1 MTIFIHIKDV
11 CNNEKTLSLAVMVMA
26 MGAGS
31 AMAADPVAAGQ
42 ITFNGQ
48 VDPATCIA
56 KVVDGGKTS
65 IGSDGTVTLK
75 TVTLADMKAAATVAQ
90 NTTGLNPKDFSIT
103 VDCTGADADLKNV
116 ALYMS
121 SADFANSD
129 GTLANNTNI
138 TLGSGIKM
146 ANGVSIAVHEVE
158 AAGGL
163 TLVNMVNHSDKHELA
178 LDDTTRAGTYNLRAS
193 YVMAPGV
200 TSDAV
205 TSGAVTTNSIYSI
218 VYN

>member
-1 MTIFIHIKDV
+1 MK
-11 CNNEKTLSLAVMVMA
+11 KTLSLAVMVMA

-31 AMAADPVAAGQ
+31 AMAADVPVAAGQ

-205 TSGAVTTNSIYSI
+205 TSGAVTTNSIYS
-218 VYN
+218 

>member
-1 MTIFIHIKDV
+1 
-11 CNNEKTLSLAVMVMA
+11 KTLSLAVMVMA

-31 AMAADPVAAGQ
+31 AMAADVPVAAGQ

>member
-1 MTIFIHIKDV
+1 MK
-11 CNNEKTLSLAVMVMA
+11 KTLSLAVMVMA

-31 AMAADPVAAGQ
+31 AMAADVPVAAGQ

-163 TLVNMVNHSDKHELA
+163 TLVNMINHSDKHELA

>member
-1 MTIFIHIKDV
+1 MK
-11 CNNEKTLSLAVMVMA
+11 KTLSLAVMVMA

-31 AMAADPVAAGQ
+31 AMAADVPVAAGQ

-48 VDPATCIA
+48 ADPATCIA

>member
-1 MTIFIHIKDV
+1 MK
-11 CNNEKTLSLAVMVMA
+11 KTLSLAVMVMA
-26 MGAGS
+26 MGASS
-31 AMAADPVAAGQ
+31 AMAADVPVAAGQ

>member
-1 MTIFIHIKDV
+1 
-11 CNNEKTLSLAVMVMA
+11 VMVMA

-31 AMAADPVAAGQ
+31 AMAADVPVAAGQ

>member
-1 MTIFIHIKDV
+1 
-11 CNNEKTLSLAVMVMA
+11 AVMVMA

-31 AMAADPVAAGQ
+31 AMAADVPVAAGQ

>member
-1 MTIFIHIKDV
+1 MK
-11 CNNEKTLSLAVMVMA
+11 KTLSLAVMVMA

-31 AMAADPVAAGQ
+31 AMAADVPVAAGQ

-193 YVMAPGV
+193 YVMAPSV

>member
-1 MTIFIHIKDV
+1 
-11 CNNEKTLSLAVMVMA
+11 A

-31 AMAADPVAAGQ
+31 AMAADVPVAAGQ

>member
-1 MTIFIHIKDV
+1 
-11 CNNEKTLSLAVMVMA
+11 TLSLAVMVMA

-31 AMAADPVAAGQ
+31 AMAADVPVAAGQ

>member
-1 MTIFIHIKDV
+1 MK
-11 CNNEKTLSLAVMVMA
+11 KTLSLAVMVMA

-31 AMAADPVAAGQ
+31 AMAADPVADGQ

>member
-1 MTIFIHIKDV
+1 MK
-11 CNNEKTLSLAVMVMA
+11 KTLSLAVMVMA

-31 AMAADPVAAGQ
+31 AMAADVPVAAGQ

-158 AAGGL
+158 AASGL

>member
-1 MTIFIHIKDV
+1 
-11 CNNEKTLSLAVMVMA
+11 LAVMVMA

-31 AMAADPVAAGQ
+31 AMAADVPVAAGQ